1 VAATAIKDG
10 TPSTAADRLQSA
22 ERLIDLASLQKKA
35 DVHQLDLLLQDDRV
49 GRVSLRWTER
59 AGLVE
64 AMLRADSARG
74 REMLVESLPSLL
86 HALARRGLEP
96 SLAGS
101 NDGQARSGGEAFEQ
115 PGGRPRNPRQ
125 PQSHPRPDPR
135 QPEEV
140 FQVETE

>member
-1 VAATAIKDG
+1 
-10 TPSTAADRLQSA
+10 
-22 ERLIDLASLQKKA
+22 LQKKA
-35 DVHQLDLLLQDDRV
+35 DVHQLDLLLRDDRV
-49 GRVSLRWTER
+49 GRVSLRLTER

-86 HALARRGLEP
+86 QALARRGLEP

-101 NDGQARSGGEAFEQ
+101 NDGQASSGGEAFEQ
-115 PGGRPRNPRQ
+115 PGGRSRNPRH
-125 PQSHPRPDPR
+125 PQSRPQPESPRR
-135 QPEEV
+135 EEV